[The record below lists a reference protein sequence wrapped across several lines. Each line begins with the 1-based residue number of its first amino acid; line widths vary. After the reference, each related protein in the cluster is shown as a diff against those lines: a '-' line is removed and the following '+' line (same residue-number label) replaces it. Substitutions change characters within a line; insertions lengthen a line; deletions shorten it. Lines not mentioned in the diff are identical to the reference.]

1 MPPTH
6 VLIAQARDVLAELFS
21 DTDDA
26 RLIAKDAGLKLI
38 RITASDQPQKH
49 WDNILEE
56 AQKAGSVLAVLD
68 RALKD
73 YPAHTE
79 LKDVCKQWAA
89 QEAPGYQIDVQC
101 ADITT
106 FPCDVL
112 ALKYAQ
118 AFYRTDELVASLLRE
133 DYASTVTP
141 RPGEFELLATEG
153 KIAANYALFLGVEPL
168 YRLDYGGIR
177 RFARDI
183 LGTLA
188 DALPSARHVIMT
200 IHGTGFGLDETE
212 AFLAQVGGLT
222 DAFRASDVPPALERV
237 TIVERNPRR
246 ARRLTQVLNEHL
258 HETTR
263 TRPNLADPRTLSER
277 VHAAGTQSNAK
288 PHIFVA
294 IPSTPEMI
302 NLFGMGIQGPVQAAG
317 YLCEMLDMS
326 TLERDVLER
335 ARNRIETAALV
346 IADFSKASPGAYL
359 GIGYAWGCGRPT
371 LLIMKEGAKVKVD
384 LPDQPC
390 LTYASGM
397 DLQKKLEAD
406 LGKYLD
412 S

>member
-1 MPPTH
+1 MPPTYE
-6 VLIAQARDVLAELFS
+6 LIERARDVLAELFS
-21 DTDDA
+21 VTDDA

-38 RITASDQPQKH
+38 RITASDQPQRH

-56 AQKAGSVLAVLD
+56 AQKAGRVLPVLD

-73 YPAHTE
+73 YPAHAE
-79 LKDVCKQWAA
+79 LKDVRKQWVA

-118 AFYRTDELVASLLRE
+118 AFYRTDTLIASSLRD
-133 DYASTVTP
+133 DYASEITP
-141 RPGEFELLATEG
+141 RPGEFELIPTEG
-153 KIAANYALFLGVEPL
+153 KIAAQYALFLGVEPL

-177 RFARDI
+177 RFARDV

-188 DALPSARHVIMT
+188 DALPTARHVIMT

-222 DAFRASDVPPALERV
+222 DAFRTGAVPAALERV
-237 TIVERNPRR
+237 TIVEREPQR
-246 ARRLTQVLNEHL
+246 ARRLMGVLTEHL
-258 HETTR
+258 YETTR
-263 TRPNLADPRTLSER
+263 AHPNLADPKTLSER
-277 VHAAGTQSNAK
+277 VHAAGAQSNAK
-288 PHIFVA
+288 PHVFVA
-294 IPSTPEMI
+294 IPSSPEMI

-390 LTYASGM
+390 LTYTSGT

-406 LGKYLD
+406 LPKHLR
-412 S
+412 